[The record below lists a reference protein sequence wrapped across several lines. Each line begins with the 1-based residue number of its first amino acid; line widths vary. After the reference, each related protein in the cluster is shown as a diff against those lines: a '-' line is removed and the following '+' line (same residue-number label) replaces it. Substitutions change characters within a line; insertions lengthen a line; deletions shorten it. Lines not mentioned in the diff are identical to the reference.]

1 MVDSIECFDPLND
14 LIPLNAQVKSWDL
27 TGDDGE
33 GERAS
38 LRSFRDSNVMSIIV
52 CILGF

>member
-1 MVDSIECFDPLND
+1 MVDSIECFDPLNG
-14 LIPLNAQVKSWDL
+14 LIPSNTQVKSWDL

-33 GERAS
+33 GDRAS
-38 LRSFRDSNVMSIIV
+38 LRAFRDSNLMLIIV